1 MEYRVQHH
9 LRIPK
14 LTLGTV
20 QLGMPYGIAN
30 KTGQPDES
38 QSQAL
43 LFQAERAGISSYDTA
58 AAYGDA
64 EAVLGRYFQDNP
76 RTDRLI
82 VTKVKLEAASYTTD
96 AELEKAVRSQLENS
110 LRQLRVNH
118 IPIYLLHQADDLH
131 RFQKRLVVV
140 MEKLVRENLI
150 GLAGV
155 SVYHAADLDK
165 MLQYDVFQATQI
177 PINIFD
183 QRLVWSGHL
192 ERLRQKNAVV
202 FARSVFLQGLFF
214 LDPDHLPPLLAEAAP
229 LLRQLHRLAEDE
241 QLSIA
246 QLAISFVRDLPGI
259 SSLVLGSET
268 VDQVREN
275 IRLLAAPPLSSSC
288 RNIADRLFRDVPEQV
303 LNPARW
309 RA

>member
-1 MEYRVQHH
+1 MEYREQHQ
-9 LRIPK
+9 LRVPM

-30 KTGQPDES
+30 KTGKPDAS
-38 QSQAL
+38 QSLEL
-43 LFQAERAGISSYDTA
+43 LFQAEQAGIRCYDTA

-96 AELEKAVRSQLENS
+96 AELEKAVRSQLERS
-110 LRQLRVNH
+110 LCQLHVNH

-150 GLAGV
+150 GMAGV